1 MKATK
6 KFRPWKKSEIT
17 VFLMSICGIIF
28 LIIFAYVPMFGV
40 ALAFKD
46 GDRRLNILEVLLHGE
61 NVGFT
66 NFKIFFT
73 DWNFKDLMTNTLG
86 LNLLMLLINFP
97 APILFALLLNEVIH
111 TPYKKVVQ
119 AVTVFPNFV
128 SWMVFGGIVL
138 SMMDMST
145 GIFNPILEALGLSS
159 PNDPVNLGEAQY
171 YWATIIITSLIKG
184 TGWGSIIYFA
194 AIAGIPTEMYE
205 AAKIDGANRFQKIVR
220 ITLPS
225 IAPTI
230 TVFFLLSVSGLLNN
244 SFEHLYVFQNVINIS
259 KSEVLATYVY
269 KQGVVNQRYSYTTA
283 IGLFQSVVAII
294 LLSVSNVISKRVA
307 GRGLF

>member
-1 MKATK
+1 MKAK
-6 KFRPWKKSEIT
+6 GKFRPWKKSEIT

-46 GDRRLNILEVLLHGE
+46 GDRRLNILEVLLYGE
-61 NVGFT
+61 NVGFK
-66 NFKIFFT
+66 NFEIFFT
-73 DWNFKDLMTNTLG
+73 DWNFKDLITNTLG

-97 APILFALLLNEVIH
+97 APIIFALLLNEVIH
-111 TPYKKVVQ
+111 TPYKKFVQ

-138 SMMDMST
+138 SMIDMST
-145 GIFNPILEALGLSS
+145 GIFNPLLEAIGLSD
-159 PNDPVNLGEAQY
+159 PNDPINLGEAQY
-171 YWATIIITSLIKG
+171 YWGTIIITSLVKG

-194 AIAGIPTEMYE
+194 AIAGVPTEMYE
-205 AAKIDGANRFQKIVR
+205 AARIDGANRWQKITR